1 MERDDLLFSG
11 SPCHF
16 FLSGVHRA
24 IVASVK
30 FKTVNPYTNQ
40 ELKEYSYHSLK
51 ETWEILKTLQETQ
64 NNWAELSPSSRGPI
78 LKNMAS
84 NFEAEKE
91 VLARQA
97 SLEMGKPISSAR
109 AEVEK
114 SIRALMTLA
123 EIAPQVLKEKKV
135 QAHYSETSI
144 VPEPMGIIFS
154 IQPWNFPYWQVLRM
168 AATSLMA
175 GNVILLK
182 HSDQVAGCAELLEKI
197 CDRSEYQL
205 LKSVRL
211 THENAAR
218 VIESPLVN
226 MITFTGST
234 QGGRSVAQSAGRA
247 LKKCVLE
254 LGGSDAYIIMKDA
267 DLPNAIKQCALARLV
282 NTGQSCVAGKR
293 FFVHQDIKEKFLEG
307 FLKAMKE
314 FKKGDPL
321 EEETQLGPLAQTRFH
336 QQLLEQVERAAQLG
350 AKLLIAQKEEAP
362 FSPVGVLDFGP
373 DLRGF
378 EDQEIFG
385 PMALL
390 YEFDNVE
397 DVIEVVNQGPFG
409 LGGGVFTLNL
419 QEAQRISSRVRVGSF
434 AINTSTQSDPRL
446 PFGGVRESGY
456 GREMGIEGVMD
467 FVSHK
472 VIGRQ

>member
-1 MERDDLLFSG
+1 M
-11 SPCHF
+11 
-16 FLSGVHRA
+16 
-24 IVASVK
+24 K

-40 ELKEYSYHSLK
+40 ELKEYSYHSLH
-51 ETWEILKTLQETQ
+51 ETWEILKTLQKTQ
-64 NNWAELSPSSRGPI
+64 KKWADLSPSNRGLI
-78 LKNMAS
+78 LKKMAL

-97 SLEMGKPISSAR
+97 SLEMGKPIVSAR

-114 SIRALMTLA
+114 SIRALTTLA
-123 EIAPQVLKEKKV
+123 EMAPQVLKEKKV
-135 QAHYSETSI
+135 QAHYTETTI
-144 VPEPMGIIFS
+144 VPEPMGVVFS

-168 AATSLMA
+168 AATSMMA

-182 HSDQVAGCAELLEKI
+182 HSDQVAGCAELLQKI

-211 THENAAR
+211 THEDAAR
-218 VIESPLVN
+218 VIDSPLVN

-254 LGGSDAYIIMKDA
+254 LGGSDAYIVMKDA
-267 DLPNAIKQCALARLV
+267 DLPNAIKLCAQARLV

-293 FFVHQDIKEKFLEG
+293 FFIHQDIKEKFLEG
-307 FLKAMKE
+307 FLKAMRE
-314 FKKGDPL
+314 FKKGNPL
-321 EEETQLGPLAQTRFH
+321 DETTQLGPLAQIRFH
-336 QQLLEQVERAAQLG
+336 KQVLEQIKIATQLG
-350 AKLLIAQKEEAP
+350 AQLLIAQKEEAP
-362 FSPVGVLDFGP
+362 FSPVGVLDFGA
-373 DLRGF
+373 DLKAF
-378 EDQEIFG
+378 QDQEIFG
-385 PMALL
+385 PMALF
-390 YEFDNVE
+390 YEFENVE

-419 QEAQRISSRVRVGSF
+419 EEAQRISNRVQVGSF

-446 PFGGVRESGY
+446 PFGGVRDSGY
-456 GREMGIEGVMD
+456 GREMGVEGVLD

-472 VIGRQ
+472 VIGRL